1 MTKMVDRGIVRRMGG
16 RLAIGLA
23 VTACGV
29 TSVVAIPASVASAS
43 GPRATCAK
51 YSISGTWAVIQSNE
65 KAISNFVFSEKGK
78 VLTGTATYGSTRGTI
93 NGTLKPD
100 GTKFTVKWSTGTVGN
115 YFGKISTRTITGN
128 TNSHGHNAKWS
139 GTGPTSCRG

>member
-1 MTKMVDRGIVRRMGG
+1 MIDRGIVRRMGG
-16 RLAIGLA
+16 RLAVGLA

-43 GPRATCAK
+43 GPRSTCAK
-51 YSISGTWAVIQSNE
+51 WSISGTWAVIQSNE
-65 KAISNFVFSEKGK
+65 KTISSFVFSEKGK
-78 VLTGTATYGSTRGTI
+78 VLTGSATYGSTHGVI

-100 GTKFTVKWSTGTVGN
+100 SVKFTVAWPGLTGH
-115 YFGKISTRTITGN
+115 YFGKISTRSITGN
-128 TNSHGHNAKWS
+128 TNSHGHHAKWS